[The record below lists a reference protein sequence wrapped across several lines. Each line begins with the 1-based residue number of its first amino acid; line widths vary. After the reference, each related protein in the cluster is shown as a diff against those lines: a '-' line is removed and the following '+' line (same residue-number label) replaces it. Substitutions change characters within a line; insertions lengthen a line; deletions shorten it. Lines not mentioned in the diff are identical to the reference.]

1 MSNFDRGFFNNEDV
15 SSSIKFAVLATL
27 NRGNADEFYRGV
39 NKNVP
44 VIMANFPANYGISS
58 VAFDV
63 GNEGVSNG
71 NLLIRVKENEYTT
84 SSFDCVGIIEGRYD
98 DAKVLQESM
107 RQIMT
112 GYKEQ
117 LNIEPVKTY
126 AQKLKE
132 KLDAI
137 EKILKERDTH
147 YAQYRESLENF
158 KDLAVQMYTNGQVK
172 EDQANSNQ
180 SEGET
185 PDDIKKKQIMMGQQA

>member
-15 SSSIKFAVLATL
+15 SSSIKFAVLAVL

-44 VIMANFPANYGISS
+44 VIMANFPAEYGLSS
-58 VAFDV
+58 IAFDV
-63 GNEGVSNG
+63 GNESVSNG
-71 NLLIRVKENEYTT
+71 NLLIKVKENEYTT
-84 SSFDCVGIIEGRYD
+84 TSFDCISIIEGKLE

-126 AQKLKE
+126 SPKLKE

-147 YAQYRESLENF
+147 YAQYRESLEKF
-158 KDLAVQMYTNGQVK
+158 KDLAVQMYSNGQVK

-185 PDDIKKKQIMMGQQA
+185 PDDIKKKQTMMA